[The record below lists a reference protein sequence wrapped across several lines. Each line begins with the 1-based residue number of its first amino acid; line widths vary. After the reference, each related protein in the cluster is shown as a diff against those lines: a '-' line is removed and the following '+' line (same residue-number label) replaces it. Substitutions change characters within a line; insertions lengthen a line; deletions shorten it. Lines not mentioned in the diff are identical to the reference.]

1 MKPSRLQTLLLML
14 PTWAFAHEVLI
25 FRVLP
30 LDPKG
35 TALIPAP
42 ASETYGLLYFT
53 LLVAFAVGLAILAS
67 TVAARRA
74 TILGWRLPRLIA
86 VLIHVPFAGAGLALW
101 LAASGEDEE
110 RTSSA
115 PTAVAGRF
123 VIPFLLAV
131 LACFGLLVGYEYLE
145 RLGQI
150 PLGLKQTGGYF
161 GFAIFAGIPFA
172 SGVSSGVILRRA
184 GGTFGQ
190 AVAAAM
196 TLIGAVILILGGLLM
211 EGIVCVVM
219 AAPFGAGL
227 AFLGA
232 AAGYFLTRNKT
243 TDGRLQSAAWVAIV
257 AIVGLEGW
265 NPPAPLEDTATS
277 EIIIDAP
284 AARVWAELHT
294 IRELPP
300 THNLLFRYGVAH
312 PMATATDGEGV
323 GAARVCKMST
333 GDMPEIVTVWKPGQE
348 LRFKV
353 LSTPPAMRELGFFGQ
368 TIDTAHLHSAY
379 ASLDGGFKLETLPD
393 GRTRLIGESHYL
405 LNLAPATYW
414 NLWTKEIVHSV
425 QRRVLEHVK
434 NQAESGPKA

>member
-1 MKPSRLQTLLLML
+1 MKPSRLQTLLLMM
-14 PTWAFAHEVLI
+14 PTWAFAHAVMI

-30 LDPKG
+30 LNPKG
-35 TALIPAP
+35 TALIPNKT
-42 ASETYGLLYFT
+42 SETYGLLYFT

-74 TILGWRLPRLIA
+74 TILGWKLPRLIA
-86 VLIHVPFAGAGLALW
+86 LLIHVPFAGAGLALW
-101 LAASGEDEE
+101 LAASGDDEE
-110 RTSSA
+110 QTSVA
-115 PTAVAGRF
+115 PTAVAGRL
-123 VIPFLLAV
+123 VVPFLLAV
-131 LACFGLLVGYEYLE
+131 VACIGLLVGYEQLE
-145 RLGQI
+145 KLGKI

-172 SGVSSGVILRRA
+172 TGVSSGVILRRS
-184 GGTFGQ
+184 GGSFGQ
-190 AVAAAM
+190 AFAAAM
-196 TLIGAVILILGGLLM
+196 SLIGAVILILCGLLM

-219 AAPFGAGL
+219 AAPIGAGL
-227 AFLGA
+227 AFLGVVG
-232 AAGYFLTRNKT
+232 GYFLTRNKT
-243 TDGRLQSAAWVAIV
+243 TDGRLQSAAWLAIV
-257 AIVGLEGW
+257 AIVGIEGW

-284 AARVWAELHT
+284 AERIWAELHS
-294 IRELPP
+294 IKDLPP
-300 THNLLFRYGVAH
+300 TDNLLFRYGVSH
-312 PMATATDGEGV
+312 PTGTATLGEGV

-379 ASLDGGFKLETLPD
+379 ASLDGGFKLEALPD
-393 GRTRLIGESHYL
+393 GRTRVIGESHYL